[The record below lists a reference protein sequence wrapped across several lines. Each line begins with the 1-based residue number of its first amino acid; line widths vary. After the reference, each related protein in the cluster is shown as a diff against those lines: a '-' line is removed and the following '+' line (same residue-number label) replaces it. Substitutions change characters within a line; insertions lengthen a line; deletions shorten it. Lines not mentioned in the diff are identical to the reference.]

1 MKNKN
6 FAIMVGVL
14 VVLIVIFL
22 FQQLNTDKKSI
33 SESMIDIFP
42 DLNAASI
49 SAIKVYKQ
57 DYPDSG
63 LSFVKKD
70 GAWLAASYFNA
81 PAKENDIEKLLND
94 IKALQGEIRS
104 TKSELFDDYEIADNA
119 ALHIGFLGPD
129 LSEVAHILI
138 GKGVPQASHASFVRK
153 FNTDTVYMANQNFL
167 SRFAVWN
174 AEPSKRMPGKRWA
187 EMNITDTDKELVQ
200 SFEVKAKRKIYQF
213 EKKQKPAE
221 DTLAPPKYIWQQI
234 KPKKGKI
241 LEENDIQAILNSIV
255 RINSQEIVN
264 DEIIKE
270 YGLTKPKYS
279 ASFTTID
286 GKSTLVSFGNAAD
299 TSSNAYYASVDDK
312 PFVYKTGNYN
322 FESIFVNPFKKD

>member
-6 FAIMVGVL
+6 FGIMVGIL
-14 VVLIVIFL
+14 ALLIVIFL
-22 FQQLNTDKKSI
+22 VQQLNTDKKSI
-33 SESMIDIFP
+33 SESLIDIFP

-81 PAKENDIEKLLND
+81 PAKENDIEKLIND
-94 IKALQGEIRS
+94 IKTLQGEIRS

-119 ALHIGFLGPD
+119 ALHIGLIGPD
-129 LSEVAHILI
+129 SSEAAHILI
-138 GKGVPQASHASFVRK
+138 GKGVPQASRASFVRK
-153 FNTDTVYMANQNFL
+153 FDTDTVYMATQNFL

-174 AEPSKRMPGKRWA
+174 AEPSKRMPGKRWV
-187 EMNITDTDKELVQ
+187 EMKITDTDKEIIQ
-200 SFEVKAKRKIYQF
+200 SFEVKANRKIYQF
-213 EKKQKPAE
+213 EKKQEPAE
-221 DTLAPPKYIWQQI
+221 DTIAPPKYIWEQI

-241 LEENDIQAILNSIV
+241 LEDKDIRTILNQIV

-270 YGLTKPKYS
+270 YGLTKPKHTV
-279 ASFTTID
+279 SFTTID
-286 GKSTLVSFGNAAD
+286 GKSTSISFGNETD
-299 TSSNAYYASVDDK
+299 TTSNAYYVSVDDK
-312 PFVYKTGNYN
+312 PFVYKAANYN